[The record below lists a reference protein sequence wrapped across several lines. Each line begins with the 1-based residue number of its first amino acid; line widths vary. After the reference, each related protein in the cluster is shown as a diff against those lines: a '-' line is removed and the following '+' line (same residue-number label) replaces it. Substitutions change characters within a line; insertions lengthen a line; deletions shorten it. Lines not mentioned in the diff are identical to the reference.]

1 VIQQWEQKQEQE
13 QEQEQEQDNNGRNKQ
28 HPSIILSQSHDKKGN
43 EQTCTSS
50 FRRPPFHQRDSYE
63 SQDEDEYY
71 E

>member
-13 QEQEQEQDNNGRNKQ
+13 QEQEQDNKGRNTEE